1 MKNKKYPQCQNDFK
15 NTTMSERFQKYPQC
29 QNDLKNTTMSKQFQ
43 KYHNVRTISKIPQ
56 CQNNFKIQRKF
67 VETEFV
73 YIYMLK
79 HIKVAWN
86 LIKPAE

>member
-1 MKNKKYPQCQNDFK
+1 MKNK
-15 NTTMSERFQKYPQC
+15 KYPQC
-29 QNDLKNTTMSKQFQ
+29 QNDLKNTTMSERFKKYHNVRTISKISTMSERFQ

>member
-1 MKNKKYPQCQNDFK
+1 MSERFKKYPQCQNDFK
-15 NTTMSERFQKYPQC
+15 NTTMSERFKKYPQC
-29 QNDLKNTTMSKQFQ
+29 QNDLKNI
-43 KYHNVRTISKIPQ
+43 HNVRTISKIPQ